1 MELNRS
7 IGWIRLVINKL
18 ISYFYWIPLN
28 SKPDQ
33 NKFSESNKGKQK
45 QGQTKTR
52 ANKNKGKQ
60 KEHLQNGDFD
70 ELQLLPV
77 THLPTC
83 LSAFH

>member
-18 ISYFYWIPLN
+18 ISYFYWIALN

-33 NKFSESNKGKQK
+33 NKFSESNKGKQ
-45 QGQTKTR
+45 
-52 ANKNKGKQ
+52 KQ

>member
-7 IGWIRLVINKL
+7 IGRIRLVINKL
-18 ISYFYWIPLN
+18 ISYFYWIALN

-45 QGQTKTR
+45 Q
-52 ANKNKGKQ
+52 

-70 ELQLLPV
+70 ELQLLSV